1 MLVVDNN
8 YFLREANADAQELL
22 ATNPSADGHRPLS
35 ELLAPG
41 PGTERLLANLQAA
54 LLGQTVSNV
63 EIQMDNN
70 TGDRLDFVW
79 NMAPHRDANGDA
91 IGIICVGQNITELKQ
106 AQQRVIHNSRLT
118 TLGEMTTSIAH
129 EINQPLAVIRLTTQN
144 LLKKIAVS
152 SAKDRFLDTEFVQ
165 SKLERIDE
173 QVARAAVITDHM
185 RLFGHKEE
193 GPQIQVSAQSVIQNV
208 LSLTAQQYRLQNIE
222 LTYEKPEKEITITAR
237 TFELEQAL
245 LNVLSN
251 AEYAVNKFSASGRKH
266 ICISLLKD
274 ATATKIEISDSG
286 AGISEL
292 TLPYIFDPFYTT
304 KEPGEGTGLGLSET
318 YKLLSDMG
326 ASISAANSPS
336 GGATFTIEFANTQA

>member
-22 ATNPSADGHRPLS
+22 ATNPSPDGHHPLS

-70 TGDRLDFVW
+70 TGDHLDFVW
-79 NMAPHRDANGDA
+79 NMAPHRDANGNA
-91 IGIICVGQNITELKQ
+91 IGIICIGQNITELKQ

-118 TLGEMTTSIAH
+118 TLGEMATSIAH

-144 LLKKIAVS
+144 LLTKVAVGF
-152 SAKDRFLDTEFVQ
+152 AKNLPLDTGFFQ
-165 SKLERIDE
+165 SKLERIDQ

-185 RLFGHKEE
+185 RLFGHKEQ
-193 GPQIQVSAQSVIQNV
+193 GPKIQVNAQSVIQNA
-208 LSLTAQQYRLQNIE
+208 LSLTAEQYRLQNIE
-222 LTYEKPEKEITITAR
+222 LTYEKPEEEITITAR
-237 TFELEQAL
+237 TLELEQAL

-251 AEYAVNKFSASGRKH
+251 AEYAVNKSSSLGHKH
-266 ICISLLKD
+266 ICISLSKG
-274 ATATKIEISDSG
+274 TTETKIEISDSG

>member
-1 MLVVDNN
+1 
-8 YFLREANADAQELL
+8 
-22 ATNPSADGHRPLS
+22 
-35 ELLAPG
+35 
-41 PGTERLLANLQAA
+41 
-54 LLGQTVSNV
+54 
-63 EIQMDNN
+63 
-70 TGDRLDFVW
+70 
-79 NMAPHRDANGDA
+79 
-91 IGIICVGQNITELKQ
+91 
-106 AQQRVIHNSRLT
+106 
-118 TLGEMTTSIAH
+118 MTTSIAH

-222 LTYEKPEKEITITAR
+222 LTYEKPEEEITITAR
-237 TFELEQAL
+237 TLELEQAL